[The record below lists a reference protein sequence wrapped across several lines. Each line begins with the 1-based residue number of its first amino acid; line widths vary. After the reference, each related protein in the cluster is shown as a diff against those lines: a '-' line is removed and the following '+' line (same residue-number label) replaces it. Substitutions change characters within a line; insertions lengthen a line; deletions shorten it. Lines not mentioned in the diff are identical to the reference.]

1 VVTRAAQRVDEPP
14 VGGHGYGA
22 DMIGLFLRL
31 VLVAGVSLRG
41 ASRVLSVVSEALG
54 LELKAP
60 NWTTGRLWLLRLGH
74 AMLRWP
80 LEQALDWAWLIDHS
94 VQIGR
99 EKCLVILGIR
109 LSELPAPGESLRH
122 QDMKL
127 IELLPAT
134 SWTCAEVDQAL
145 ERAARRTGVP
155 RVIVEDHGGDV
166 RGGVILFQQRHP
178 QTVDIYD
185 LKHKAACLLRRRME
199 KDPRWREFQA
209 RVGQTRCAVQQTELA
224 FLAPPSPRPKARFMN
239 LEPQLRWG
247 KRLLAILRQPPPS
260 VLQLVTPQRLVA
272 KLGWMRAFTSDLKQW
287 SQWQQVMNVAV
298 KLIND
303 QGIHRGVARMLQ
315 KQLNQMD
322 ALDDSARQLAAEL
335 VEFVREQESQARP
348 GERFPGSSE
357 VLESCLGKFKQLEK
371 QQSRGG
377 FTQLLLGFGALLVN
391 VTNDL
396 ARQAMQ
402 FSHTADVTGW
412 AAARLGLTV
421 FMQRRLAFDSATKDG

>member
-1 VVTRAAQRVDEPP
+1 
-14 VGGHGYGA
+14 
-22 DMIGLFLRL
+22 MIGLFLRL

-74 AMLRWP
+74 AMLHRP

-127 IELLPAT
+127 IELLPGA
-134 SWTCAEVDQAL
+134 SWTCAEVDRAL

-166 RGGVILFQQRHP
+166 RGGVTLFQQRHL

-199 KDPRWREFQA
+199 KDRRWREFQA

-239 LEPQLRWG
+239 LDPLLRWG

-260 VLQLVTPQRLVA
+260 VLQAVTPQRLA
-272 KLGWMRAFTSDLKQW
+272 EKLGWVQTFTSDLKQW

-322 ALDDSARQLAAEL
+322 ALDEGARQLAAEL
-335 VEFVREQESQARP
+335 VEFVRQQESQTRP

-402 FSHTADVTGW
+402 FSHTADVVKW
-412 AAARLGLTV
+412 AAARLGTTV
-421 FMQRRLAFDSATKDG
+421 FMQRRFAFDGATKDG